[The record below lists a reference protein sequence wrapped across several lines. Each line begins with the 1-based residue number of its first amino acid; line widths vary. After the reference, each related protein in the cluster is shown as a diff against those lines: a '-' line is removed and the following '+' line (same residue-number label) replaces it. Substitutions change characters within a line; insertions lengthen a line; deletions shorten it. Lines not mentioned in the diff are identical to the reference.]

1 MAEVQIIKPSIDAKH
16 IENITKRTKKK
27 KVCAYCR
34 VSTDMEDQRTSY
46 LSQINHYTDYI
57 KKNKDWEFAGIYA
70 DDGITGTQIKKRD
83 EFIRMIDDCKS
94 GLIDIIIAK
103 SISRFARNTVDTLN
117 TVRMLRSLDIDVY
130 FEKENI
136 HTLTMDSEMFLT
148 LYSAFAQAESE
159 STSQNV
165 KMGYRA
171 KMKRGEPCGSIAC
184 YGFDWDKNTKELSI
198 NEKQA
203 KIVRLIY
210 QECLNGKGTTDI
222 KFELERRGYKTSTGK
237 TKWDPSY
244 IVRILHNPF
253 YCGTIVYRKSYV
265 PDYLDHKIVINHG
278 EVEQVVVEG
287 RHTPLVSKEDFN
299 TVQKILESHSLHIN
313 NSRKKGNVGVG
324 IPKTV
329 WGKKLKCQCGASF
342 NKRRY
347 HKATETKPESYGF
360 QCYNQKNHGS
370 YKQRV
375 KRGLDT
381 TDACDVPMIPE
392 WKLKVMANKIFDDLI
407 DNREEI
413 LKYANEIIEETIK
426 DETIKTDIHE
436 EITECENK
444 INKILEKD
452 KIIFEAFT
460 ERLISKEEF
469 AEKRKEYSQEVESL
483 KLKEEE
489 LRNKL
494 GVSKD
499 ELIKRMEDLKKTLK
513 DITSKQEELID
524 DNTIDRFVEMIEVHK
539 DHFVWKFNFID
550 NIISLDV
557 AKKKSSDD
565 DLSVKK
571 DKMTAEVGDCT
582 SCN

>member
-1 MAEVQIIKPSIDAKH
+1 M
-16 IENITKRTKKK
+16 NRT
-27 KVCAYCR
+27 VAIYAR
-34 VSTDMEDQRTSY
+34 VSTEHEAQ
-46 LSQINHYTDYI
+46 LSALENQVQYYDDILSRHPEWKLYERYI
-57 KKNKDWEFAGIYA
+57 DE
-70 DDGITGTQIKKRD
+70 GITGTSIKKRKN
-83 EFIRMIDDCKS
+83 FLRMLKDAEDGCFD
-94 GLIDIIIAK
+94 LIITREV
-103 SISRFARNTVDTLN
+103 SRFARNTLDTLQE
-117 TVRMLRSLDIDVY
+117 TRKLKKIGVEVY
-130 FEKENI
+130 FIEDNI
-136 HTLTMDSEMFLT
+136 WTMNDDDGELKLTIMATL
-148 LYSAFAQAESE
+148 AQNESKKI
-159 STSQNV
+159 SQRV
-165 KMGYRA
+165 KAGQYITFQNGVFYGTGNILGYDRVG
-171 KMKRGEPCGSIAC
+171 KDMV
-184 YGFDWDKNTKELSI
+184 I

-203 KIVRLIY
+203 EIVRFIY
-210 QECLNGKGTTDI
+210 QECINGKGTTDI

-265 PDYLDHKIVINHG
+265 PDYLDHKVVANHG
-278 EVEQVVVEG
+278 DVEQVVVEG

-299 TVQKILESHSLHIN
+299 KVQKILESHSVHIN

-375 KRGLDT
+375 KRGLDI

-407 DNREEI
+407 DNKEEI

-426 DETIKTDIHE
+426 DETVKTEIHE
-436 EITECENK
+436 EIAECENK
-444 INKILEKD
+444 ISKILDKD

-460 ERLISKEEF
+460 DKLITKEEF
-469 AEKRKEYSQEVESL
+469 AEKRKEYSDEVEKL

-499 ELIKRMEDLKKTLK
+499 EIIKRMDDLKKTLK
-513 DITSKQEELID
+513 DITSKQDELVD
-524 DNTIDRFVEMIEVHK
+524 DNTIDRFVETIEVHK
-539 DHFVWKFNFID
+539 DHFVWNFNFID

-557 AKKKSSDD
+557 AKKKSSND

-582 SCN
+582 SCYQVPPKIE